1 MAALINRFLYPSS
14 LSPACKYMQIQKEW
28 VEPKAWWASSWTRLI
43 SLLRF
48 FHRKVSHV
56 PREQSPERSRH
67 LRVEPADLGSNP
79 SPNPHCPVPSWAR
92 PFLSEGG
99 VLTAPRGN
107 TAPGGF
113 GTKEAGAL
121 ELTGLLQ
128 RPPSSELGISAHHA
142 FLRLPEKSALSP
154 SLQPRR
160 ARAPWKES
168 CDFLNEWHALP
179 NRVLAPSSGPVKVRV
194 AQSCPT
200 PCDSCALYFMCD
212 LCRTQPLL
220 WGRE

>member
-1 MAALINRFLYPSS
+1 MVKSKLQPRARWLAALINRFLYPSS

-56 PREQSPERSRH
+56 PREQSPERSRD

-107 TAPGGF
+107 TLRQ
-113 GTKEAGAL
+113 AGLGPRKQAHWSSR
-121 ELTGLLQ
+121 GCCSG
-128 RPPSSELGISAHHA
+128 RPARSWA
-142 FLRLPEKSALSP
+142 FLPITL
-154 SLQPRR
+154 
-160 ARAPWKES
+160 
-168 CDFLNEWHALP
+168 F
-179 NRVLAPSSGPVKVRV
+179 
-194 AQSCPT
+194 
-200 PCDSCALYFMCD
+200 
-212 LCRTQPLL
+212 
-220 WGRE
+220 